1 MNYGK
6 RIYIDIFW
14 IILGAVLIGCG
25 IAGLVDSFWSGMG
38 GALIAVGGV
47 RMIQQIRLRKN
58 DEYREKIETE
68 ISDER
73 NKFINGKAWAWAG
86 YLFVMINA
94 VGTIGF
100 KILGNE
106 QLSQYCAFAVCI
118 IILLYWISYLFLR
131 RKY

>member
-14 IILGAVLIGCG
+14 IILGAGLIGCG

-47 RMIQQIRLRKN
+47 RMVQQIRLRKN

-73 NKFINGKAWAWAG
+73 NKFISGKAWAWAG

-94 VGTIGF
+94 IGTIGF